1 MGIPDQVA
9 WMGRRKLG
17 ASKLRKKK
25 KIIDLKKDMWRR
37 KNKFPFRNDKKDF
50 SQIGA
55 RKKKY

>member
-17 ASKLRKKK
+17 ASKLRKKDYRFEKRHVK
-25 KIIDLKKDMWRR
+25 KK